1 MGFIDRIKSLFRAGA
16 ADEAFFDD
24 LADIL
29 VEGDLGAELSYSIAE
44 ELRRRCRGKRIA
56 EEPAVRAELKDILR
70 SYGKEVEL
78 RPESGKL
85 NIFLLLGVNGVGK
98 TTSCAKLAAYYRR
111 SGFSEGIVLAAGD
124 TFRAAA
130 VDQLKIHGQ
139 RLGLRVVAQ
148 AQGAD
153 PGAVLW
159 DAIDA
164 AKADGSGLV
173 IADSAGRMHTRA
185 DLVRELS
192 KIDKIVSGRAA
203 GANYRRLLVLDSTTG
218 QNALEQ
224 ARIFSGAVA
233 IDAVILA
240 KHDSSGKG
248 GMTLRLAKELG
259 LPTAFVGT
267 GEGYADIAPFRLDA
281 FLEEFIGKAE

>member
-173 IADSAGRMHTRA
+173 IADSAGRMHTRS

-248 GMTLRLAKELG
+248 GMALRLAKELG

-281 FLEEFIGKAE
+281 FLEDFIGKAE